1 MNPTLTI
8 AKREFK
14 ERVKSRLF
22 ISMALLGPAIIIFG
36 LYSLFSLS
44 GSEKQNIKIL
54 VADPAGIM
62 DNVIT
67 GQQGQI
73 QYTFVA
79 KYIEIEDFANGP
91 EYQKFDALLEI
102 NEKVLTNNL
111 AFFFQR
117 KVINPSLVTRIHRDM
132 EKRLEMLKAAEFTN
146 LNFETFRRV
155 MHGVKLEVR
164 DAYRPEM
171 KNNYHMAAYTG
182 FFFGLM
188 ILLFVFTFGMTI
200 LRSSSGEKSNRVAE
214 VMLSIVKPRQL
225 LLGKIVGIGASA
237 LLQTALWILG
247 IALGLAILRYTLFP
261 DMFSAQ
267 TLVANDGVF
276 LYNSWQ
282 DLVFSKINFATMLPW
297 FTLLF
302 LLSYFFYGS
311 IFAALGAAQGSESDG
326 QKFLI
331 PMFLLLLIAVAAGYF
346 VIEYPQS
353 PWSTFL
359 SLFPFTAPMVNMINI
374 ALGIGDGGIWTF
386 FLSLFIM
393 LLSALILLR
402 FAARVYKKA
411 LLNTGYRLNWG
422 KLLRWGMRG

>member
-1 MNPTLTI
+1 MNPTVTI

-14 ERVKSRLF
+14 ERIKSRSF
-22 ISMALLGPAIIIFG
+22 ILMALLGPAFIIFG
-36 LYSLFSLS
+36 LYALFSLN
-44 GSEKQNIKIL
+44 GSENQNLKIL
-54 VADPAGIM
+54 VADPAKIM
-62 DNVIT
+62 DEVLT

-73 QYTFVA
+73 QYTFIA
-79 KYIEIEDFANGP
+79 QYIEIEDFAHKA

-111 AFFFQR
+111 AFLFQR
-117 KVINPSLVTRIHRDM
+117 SVINPSLVTRIHRDT
-132 EKRLEMLKAAEFTN
+132 EKRLEMLKAAEFTA
-146 LNFETFRRV
+146 LNYETFRRI

-171 KNNYHMAAYTG
+171 KNNYHMATYTG
-182 FFFGLM
+182 FFFGLI
-188 ILLFVFTFGMTI
+188 ILLFVFTYGMTI

-214 VMLSIVKPRQL
+214 VMLSIVKPSQL
-225 LLGKIVGIGASA
+225 LLGKIIGIGLSA

-267 TLVANDGVF
+267 TLVSNDGVF

-282 DLVFSKINFATMLPW
+282 DLIFSKINFAIMLPW
-297 FTLLF
+297 FVLLF
-302 LLSYFFYGS
+302 LLSYLFYGS

-331 PMFLLLLIAVAAGYF
+331 PMFLLFLIAVAAGYF

-353 PWSTFL
+353 DWSTFL

-393 LLSALILLR
+393 LISALILLR
-402 FAARVYKKA
+402 FASRVYKKA

-422 KLLRWGMRG
+422 KLLRWGIRG

>member
-62 DNVIT
+62 DNVMT

-73 QYTFVA
+73 QYTFAA

-422 KLLRWGMRG
+422 KLLKWGMRG

>member
-1 MNPTLTI
+1 MNAMLTI

-14 ERVKSRLF
+14 ERIKSRLF
-22 ISMALLGPAIIIFG
+22 ISMALLGPAIVIFS
-36 LYSLFSLS
+36 LYALFSLS

-54 VADPAGIM
+54 VADPVGIM
-62 DNVIT
+62 DNIMT
-67 GQQGQI
+67 GQEGQI
-73 QYTFVA
+73 SYTFVA
-79 KYIEIEDFANGP
+79 KYVEISDFAY
-91 EYQKFDALLEI
+91 EKDYQQFDALLEI

-111 AFFFQR
+111 AFLFQR
-117 KVINPSLVTRIHRDM
+117 KVINPSLVTRIHRDT

-146 LNFETFRRV
+146 LNYETFRRV

-164 DAYRPEM
+164 DAYRPEL

-214 VMLSIVKPRQL
+214 VMLSIVKPSEL
-225 LLGKIVGIGASA
+225 LLGKILGIGASA
-237 LLQTALWILG
+237 LLQTGLWILG
-247 IALGLAILRYTLFP
+247 IGLGLIVLRYTLFP

-267 TLVANDGVF
+267 TIIENEGVF

-282 DLVFSKINFATMLPW
+282 DLIFSKINFATMLPW
-297 FTLLF
+297 FVLLF
-302 LLSYFFYGS
+302 LLSYLFYGS

-331 PMFLLLLIAVAAGYF
+331 PMFLLFLIAVAAGYF

-359 SLFPFTAPMVNMINI
+359 SLFPFTAPMVNMVNI
-374 ALGIGDGGIWTF
+374 ALGIEDGGIWTF

-422 KLLRWGMRG
+422 KLLKWGIRG